1 MPLFRRSV
9 QVEGSNSM
17 KLSRNFKTT
26 MRLPHPSFLSMYSPL
41 ILAVLLLT
49 GGLPSA
55 AQSVTGSIS
64 GLVTD
69 SQNAVVS
76 GAEVTATNT
85 ATGVVGKTQTN
96 SAGVYNI
103 PYLRIGTYEVRI

>member
-1 MPLFRRSV
+1 MTLFRRSV

-17 KLSRNFKTT
+17 KLLRNSKTAS
-26 MRLPHPSFLSMYSPL
+26 RLPRLGLFSMYSPL
-41 ILAVLLLT
+41 IFAGLLIT
-49 GGLPSA
+49 GGLPPNAA

-69 SQNAVVS
+69 SQNAAVS

-96 SAGVYNI
+96 SSG
-103 PYLRIGTYEVRI
+103 